1 MLKFLFPMAHL
12 EKLREVQGEI
22 RELINWVKV
31 FEEEYDLEKEVV
43 DTLCNR
49 LKKISESLSQIV
61 E

>member
-1 MLKFLFPMAHL
+1 MLKFLFHMAHL

-22 RELINWVKV
+22 REVINWVKV

-49 LKKISESLSQIV
+49 LKKISESLSKIG